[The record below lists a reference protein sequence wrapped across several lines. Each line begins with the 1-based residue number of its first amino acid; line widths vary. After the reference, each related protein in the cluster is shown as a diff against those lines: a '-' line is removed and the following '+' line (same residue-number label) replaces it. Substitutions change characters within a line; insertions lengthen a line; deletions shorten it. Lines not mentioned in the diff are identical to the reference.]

1 MCNNEKQIFA
11 KTIGGHKATMLKL
24 ADKNFVAK
32 TVGEISDDLASRAAQ
47 YGGLVKTYVD
57 SGISDKPSSSE

>member
-1 MCNNEKQIFA
+1 MCNKEKQIFA
-11 KTIGGHKATMLKL
+11 QTIGGHKKAMLGF
-24 ADKNFVAK
+24 AGKNVVAK

-57 SGISDKPSSSE
+57 SGINDKPTSSE